1 MTEPEYRDF
10 VQIVIDNV
18 KKNGFPEKKVA
29 FPFEKLTE
37 AAEKKEID
45 LDKVLQLLDDI
56 QIAHVK
62 TGTKIVFYAKD
73 RGPFAESTPKNEGSQ
88 PGPFEVFGDM
98 DPAELMA
105 AAAQMMQNMSP
116 EQLEAAKKM
125 YESMSEEERAALIE
139 QTKKLG
145 LF

>member
-1 MTEPEYRDF
+1 
-10 VQIVIDNV
+10 
-18 KKNGFPEKKVA
+18 
-29 FPFEKLTE
+29 
-37 AAEKKEID
+37 
-45 LDKVLQLLDDI
+45 
-56 QIAHVK
+56 
-62 TGTKIVFYAKD
+62 
-73 RGPFAESTPKNEGSQ
+73 
-88 PGPFEVFGDM
+88 M

-125 YESMSEEERAALIE
+125 YESMSEEERAELIE